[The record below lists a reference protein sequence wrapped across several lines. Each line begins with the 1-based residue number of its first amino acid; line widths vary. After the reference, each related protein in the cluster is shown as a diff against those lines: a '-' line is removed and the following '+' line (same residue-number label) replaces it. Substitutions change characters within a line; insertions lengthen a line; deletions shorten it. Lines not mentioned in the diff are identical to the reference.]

1 LLLEVHPDEK
11 SARMPYAETISGVTW
26 AARRTAISSKY
37 RANPSPA
44 GTMEHWAG
52 RIPAAQR
59 DLARR

>member
-1 LLLEVHPDEK
+1 MNNLRVCLMQK
-11 SARMPYAETISGVTW
+11 QSAALPGPRGG
-26 AARRTAISSKY
+26 TAISSKY

-44 GTMEHWAG
+44 GTMEHWAA